1 MVRNLM
7 GVLVPVG
14 EGKRPVEWAQQ
25 VLQSQ
30 DRNMAG
36 VTAPPQGLYLT
47 DVVYPDEFFLPT
59 VSGFPVLW

>member
-1 MVRNLM
+1 MVRNLL

-14 EGKRPVEWAQQ
+14 EGKRQAEWALE
-25 VLQSQ
+25 VLQSR
-30 DRNMAG
+30 DRKMAG

-47 DVVYPDEFFLPT
+47 DVVYPDEYLLPT